1 MTYNRAMNEEA
12 LTAAVDRFMRSVD
25 LSARRELE
33 KAMRKGLAS
42 GRLQTGVPMTTSI
55 TLSNPQADLDIT
67 IFSKIEL

>member
-1 MTYNRAMNEEA
+1 MNEEA